1 MTTAVALTEIPGV
14 CLRALTVHAD
24 ERGSFVETYRA
35 EWFPDRPMM
44 LQSNRADSVGGVLR
58 GLHFHR
64 RQADYWYVTAG
75 RILVAL
81 ADLRPGSPTQG
92 KTATYEIG
100 DGLPFGVYIPPG
112 VAHGYYAAEACTMT
126 YLVDQTYDA
135 SDEFG
140 VTWDDPE
147 LGIEWGTATPILS
160 GRDQNN
166 PRVSEL
172 DPALLVP
179 YSE

>member
-14 CLRALTVHAD
+14 CLRELTVHAD

-35 EWFPDRPMM
+35 EWFPDRPKM

-64 RQADYWYVTAG
+64 RQADYWYVTSG

-92 KTATYEIG
+92 KTA
-100 DGLPFGVYIPPG
+100 
-112 VAHGYYAAEACTMT
+112 
-126 YLVDQTYDA
+126 
-135 SDEFG
+135 
-140 VTWDDPE
+140 
-147 LGIEWGTATPILS
+147 ILS
-160 GRDQNN
+160 GRDQQN